1 MTAENRNSP
10 CQQIQDLTKRVEKME
25 GWIQDV
31 DKRSAIT
38 EVLLEKFEIA
48 FNKNTSVIEG
58 IDDTL
63 TSMSFELK
71 NQSSRIEDLSSTTN
85 ELKTKFE
92 ISEKK
97 FKIDYRDIFKSFL
110 DKNSHL
116 LVPGAIISII
126 GTGLLAFIKW
136 VVENQD
142 IILAFLNNIK

>member
-1 MTAENRNSP
+1 
-10 CQQIQDLTKRVEKME
+10 
-25 GWIQDV
+25 
-31 DKRSAIT
+31 
-38 EVLLEKFEIA
+38 LLEKFEIA

>member
-1 MTAENRNSP
+1 MTDVL
-10 CQQIQDLTKRVEKME
+10 CQQIKDLAKRVEKME

-38 EVLLEKFEIA
+38 EILLEKFEIA

-97 FKIDYRDIFKSFL
+97 FKVDYRDIFKSFL

>member
-1 MTAENRNSP
+1 MTDVP
-10 CQQIQDLTKRVEKME
+10 CQQINDLAKRVEKME

-31 DKRSAIT
+31 DKRSSIT

-48 FNKNTSVIEG
+48 FNKNTNVIEG

-63 TSMSFELK
+63 TKMSYELK

-92 ISEKK
+92 NSEKK
-97 FKIDYRDIFKSFL
+97 FKVDFRDVLKAFL
-110 DKNSHL
+110 DRNSHL
-116 LVPGAIISII
+116 LIPGAIVSII

-136 VVENQD
+136 IVENQE

>member
-1 MTAENRNSP
+1 MTDVP
-10 CQQIQDLTKRVEKME
+10 CQQIQDLAKRVEKME

-31 DKRSAIT
+31 DKRSFIT
-38 EVLLEKFEIA
+38 EVLLEKLEVA

-63 TSMSFELK
+63 TKMSYELK
-71 NQSSRIEDLSSTTN
+71 NQSSRIEDLSKTTT

-92 ISEKK
+92 TSEQK
-97 FKIDYRDIFKSFL
+97 FKVDFRDGLKSFL

-116 LVPGAIISII
+116 LIPGAILSII

-136 VVENQD
+136 IVENQD
-142 IILAFLNNIK
+142 IIFDFLNNIK

>member
-1 MTAENRNSP
+1 MTDVP
-10 CQQIQDLTKRVEKME
+10 CQQIKDLTKRVEKME
-25 GWIQDV
+25 SWIQDV

-38 EVLLEKFEIA
+38 EILLEKFEIA

-97 FKIDYRDIFKSFL
+97 FKVDFRDVLKAFL